1 MRIAAEIAQEALHH
15 GQDQLFVRLHEP
27 AEEGFGIGARP
38 VVLPPES
45 RIAVQVER
53 AAAEDPAF
61 DQVGMDAARLL
72 DGKVSLVDRAV
83 PLRAEAQLV
92 GRASVGEELLGLLL
106 GVPVERGTDA
116 VALEDGEA
124 QRSERRAQLARERL
138 PVRFVSVQEPAQ
150 VAGLDARLV
159 VECFLMLPLGQVV
172 LLFLVDLVVADE
184 GLVGGLDPLG
194 LPIGHRAA
202 PLPP

>member
-72 DGKVSLVDRAV
+72 DGEVALVDRAV
-83 PLRAEAQLV
+83 PLRAEAELV
-92 GRASVGEELLGLLL
+92 GHAGGGEKLLGSRLSFPVKS
-106 GVPVERGTDA
+106 GVGLVPG
-116 VALEDGEA
+116 EDGEA
-124 QRSERRAQLARERL
+124 QGPQRGPQLARFHLVERRL
-138 PVRFVSVQEPAQ
+138 LLSHYVERRRFDGIGRLRVR
-150 VAGLDARLV
+150 
-159 VECFLMLPLGQVV
+159 
-172 LLFLVDLVVADE
+172 
-184 GLVGGLDPLG
+184 
-194 LPIGHRAA
+194 
-202 PLPP
+202 